1 MSNYSKWV
9 MRKACSGIVL
19 SSVVCGAQESP
30 SPAKPSPAPM
40 AEAIQ
45 RLEAEIQELRLSIQ
59 ELRSESERYRTES
72 RALYRELEAA
82 KSQTQASRP
91 ANAAAPAIAVE
102 EANDQSG
109 VVAQET
115 ADPAASVGAR
125 VTKLEDE
132 YRMLTGKVDEQ
143 YQTKIESASRYRL
156 RLSGIALLNL
166 FSNRGTTN
174 SIDLPQRAQPPF
186 YGPGSFGGTLR
197 QSQIGLE
204 IFGPDWAGSHVQG
217 DLRMDFAG
225 GFPDTQNGAVLGLA
239 RLRTGTIRIQWPHT
253 AIVGGQDAPFFSA
266 LSPTSLATLAE
277 PALSYAGNL
286 WTWVPQL
293 RVEHS
298 IGLSQGTSL
307 LVEGGIMDPLTGDPP
322 GAQFYRRV
330 QAGEAS
336 RQPGYATRIA
346 WRRDSEDRPSAIGF
360 GGYFSPQNWGF
371 NRTVDGWAATTDFL
385 VPIGHYFELRGE
397 LYRGQGLGGLGASS
411 GHSVV
416 FSDVLSNRQS
426 IVRGL
431 DSAGG
436 WAQVKFR
443 ATSTLEFNTAYGQDN
458 PFSSELRQFTSVQ
471 NLVDPELGK
480 NRSALVNFIYHPRS
494 DLLFSLEYRHLR
506 SFRNTNDNH
515 SAEHINMAIG
525 ILF

>member
-9 MRKACSGIVL
+9 TRQACTGIVL
-19 SSVVCGAQESP
+19 SSMVCLAQESP
-30 SPAKPSPAPM
+30 SSAKPSPAPM
-40 AEAIQ
+40 AETIQ
-45 RLEAEIQELRLSIQ
+45 RLDAEIQELRLSIR
-59 ELRSESERYRTES
+59 ELRSESERYRAET
-72 RALYRELEAA
+72 RALYRELETAR
-82 KSQTQASRP
+82 SQTPAAQPASGSATEFP
-91 ANAAAPAIAVE
+91 VE
-102 EANDQSG
+102 EATADSG
-109 VVAQET
+109 VAGQET
-115 ADPAASVGAR
+115 ADPPASVTTR

-132 YRMLTGKVDEQ
+132 YRMLTGKVDDQ

-166 FSNRGTTN
+166 FSNRGTVN

-186 YGPGSFGGTLR
+186 YGAGSFGGTLR

-204 IFGPDWAGSHVQG
+204 IFGPDWAGSHVQA

-253 AIVGGQDAPFFSA
+253 AIVAGQDAPFFSA

-277 PALSYAGNL
+277 PAFSYAGNL
-286 WTWVPQL
+286 WAWVPQL

-307 LVEGGIMDPLTGDPP
+307 LVEGGVMDPLTGDPP

-346 WRRDSEDRPSAIGF
+346 WRQDSEDHPSAIGF

-371 NRTVDGWAATTDFL
+371 NRKVDSWAATTDFL
-385 VPIGHYFELRGE
+385 VPIGRYFELRGE
-397 LYRGQGLGGLGASS
+397 LYRGRGLGGLGASS

-431 DSAGG
+431 DSVGG
-436 WAQVKFR
+436 WAQMKFR

-494 DLLFSLEYRHLR
+494 DLLFSVEYRHLR
-506 SFRNTNDNH
+506 SFRSTNDNH